1 MRETSLRSRARR
13 RRTRAAATIANG
25 VNGMSGVSGVLL
37 KGLLVPLLARLVS
50 RIPTDGIVLFI
61 RAIWMRVTASND
73 APP

>member
-1 MRETSLRSRARR
+1 MRETSLRSRSRR
-13 RRTRAAATIANG
+13 RRTRAAATIVNG
-25 VNGMSGVSGVLL
+25 VNGVLV

-73 APP
+73 ASP

>member
-13 RRTRAAATIANG
+13 RRTRAAATIVNG
-25 VNGMSGVSGVLL
+25 VNGVLV

-50 RIPTDGIVLFI
+50 RIPADGIVLFI

-73 APP
+73 ASP

>member
-1 MRETSLRSRARR
+1 MRETSWRSRARR
-13 RRTRAAATIANG
+13 RRTRAAATIVSG
-25 VNGMSGVSGVLL
+25 VNGVSGVLL

-73 APP
+73 ASP

>member
-1 MRETSLRSRARR
+1 
-13 RRTRAAATIANG
+13 
-25 VNGMSGVSGVLL
+25 MSGVSGVLL